1 MSEGWQ
7 MATQP
12 DNWEA
17 VKALFEAALEED
29 VTQRSSFLKERCSD
43 AILRTEV
50 ERLLAE
56 HEEAGAFL
64 STPAL
69 GDLLSEAKLP
79 APIRRLSEGHVLAGR
94 FKIIRFI
101 ASGGMGELYEAEDQ
115 ELRERVALKT
125 IRPEILVQPNA
136 MARFKREVHLARQV
150 THPNVCRIFDLFRH
164 NAGHSAHDEM
174 VFISM
179 ELLHGQTL
187 ARHLQDHGSM
197 TCDQTLPLIGQMVS
211 ALSAAHQLGIVHRD
225 FKPGNVILAE
235 EGGQNLVKITDFGLA
250 RSLRP
255 EENSTLSH
263 TEVVG
268 TPSYMAPEQF
278 RGQYGPETDIYALG
292 LTIFEM
298 LTAKLPTSCSTPFKD
313 VQADKTKEIDS
324 RWQGVITRCVA
335 AEPSERFQEVRD
347 VWRILSRSNSAE
359 YFDLAS
365 LVSAMKRHAIAFS
378 GAALLLITLLVLLST
393 GILPN
398 PLSRLPEQKHIAVLP
413 FQSVGN
419 DAADQ
424 AFSDGVV
431 ESLTSNL
438 SQLERFQK
446 SFWVVPSTDT
456 RQIKTLDDA
465 YRKLN
470 VTLAVTG
477 SIQHTGTGVILT
489 SNLVDAKNHKQLAS
503 QTVRATSSD
512 LDELQGRVWQ
522 SVAAMIDLQITSDV
536 ARAINLGETK
546 LPGAYELYEQGVGY
560 AQRYDKD
567 SLDHAID
574 LFSAALSKDPGYALA
589 YAGLGSAYASR
600 YALTKDPQ
608 WIKNAISN
616 GERALEL
623 NDRLVPVHITM
634 ARVYRETGQL
644 DKALLEVQQ
653 ALEEDPSSTDATY
666 LSGQIYEAQ
675 GKLTEAE
682 GALKLVVNR
691 RPAYWAGYSG
701 LGGFYH
707 RHGEFAKAAAQFQ
720 AMIDLQ
726 PDNSMGYHD
735 LGGVLIAMARYDDAI
750 AILKKGLAL
759 KETSDAWS
767 NLGSAYMYLSRYP
780 EAADAMK
787 RATELDPHNDI
798 LWRNLGDSDRQ
809 IPSRISDAPAAYE
822 KALQA
827 ASDQLNVNP
836 NNTEVLSGI
845 GLYEAHLGRRKEAET
860 SIGKAL
866 QLSPKNGDVLFT
878 AALVY
883 EIIGNRTRAL
893 EQIDLA
899 VKSGYSIAEVEHE
912 PELGALRSDSR
923 YVRWSQQKKGTTQ
936 AVPRQ

>member
-1 MSEGWQ
+1 

-17 VKALFEAALEED
+17 VKALFEAALE
-29 VTQRSSFLKERCSD
+29 VGAANRSSFLKEQCPDVNIRE
-43 AILRTEV
+43 EV
-50 ERLLAE
+50 ERLLSE
-56 HEEAGAFL
+56 HDQARTFL

-69 GDLLSEAKLP
+69 GDFRLETG
-79 APIRRLSEGHVLAGR
+79 APTSPRRLLEGEVLAGR
-94 FKIIRFI
+94 FRIIRFI
-101 ASGGMGELYEAEDQ
+101 ASGGMGHVYEADDQ
-115 ELRERVALKT
+115 ELHEHVAVKT

-164 NAGHSAHDEM
+164 KQNRDYIQEEA

-179 ELLHGQTL
+179 ELLNGRTL
-187 ARHLQDHGSM
+187 AAHLQQNGSM
-197 TCDQTLPLIGQMVS
+197 NCSQALPLVSQMVS

-225 FKPGNVILAE
+225 FKPGNVMLV
-235 EGGQNLVKITDFGLA
+235 GHGNQTLVKVTDFGLA

-255 EENSTLSH
+255 EDNSTLSH

-278 RGQYGPETDIYALG
+278 RGQYGRETDVYALG

-298 LTAKLPTSCSTPFKD
+298 LTAKLPTSHHAPFKD
-313 VQADKTKEIDS
+313 VHNDRTKNIGS
-324 RWQGVITRCVA
+324 RWQRVITKCIAV
-335 AEPSERFQEVRD
+335 EPSERFGEVQD
-347 VWRILSRSNSAE
+347 VWRILSGSNSTG
-359 YFDLAS
+359 YFGVPT
-365 LVSAMKRHAIAFS
+365 LVSVVKKYAVAVGLVS
-378 GAALLLITLLVLLST
+378 LLLIGLLALLWS
-393 GILPN
+393 GSLPN
-398 PLSRLPEQKHIAVLP
+398 PLRPLPEQKHIAVLS
-413 FQSVGN
+413 FRNIGN
-419 DAADQ
+419 DATDE
-424 AFSDGVV
+424 AFTDGVV
-431 ESLTSNL
+431 ESLTSKL

-456 RQIKTLDDA
+456 RLIKSLDDA

-470 VTLAVTG
+470 VTLAITG
-477 SIQHTGTGVILT
+477 SIQHTTTGVILT

-503 QTVRATSSD
+503 RTIRAATSD
-512 LDELQGRVWQ
+512 LEELQSRVWE
-522 SVAAMIDLQITSDV
+522 SVADMVDLQISPEIVRTV
-536 ARAINLGETK
+536 NMGETK

-574 LFSAALSKDPGYALA
+574 LFGRALSKDPDYALA
-589 YAGLGSAYASR
+589 YAGLGSAYASK

-608 WIKNAISN
+608 WIEGAILN
-616 GERALEL
+616 GQRALEL
-623 NDRLVPVHITM
+623 NDRLVAAHITM

-644 DKALLEVQQ
+644 DKALLEVQR

-666 LSGQIYEAQ
+666 LSGQIYETQ

-682 GALKLVVNR
+682 SALKSVVNR
-691 RPAYWAGYSG
+691 RSEYWAGYSG

-735 LGGVLIAMARYDDAI
+735 LGGVLIEMARYDDAI

-798 LWRNLGDSDRQ
+798 LWRNLGDSYRQ

-827 ASDQLNVNP
+827 ANDQLSVNP
-836 NNTEVLSGI
+836 NNAEVLSGI
-845 GLYEAHLGRRKEAET
+845 ALYDAHLGRKQDAET
-860 SIGKAL
+860 SIGRAL
-866 QLSPKNGDVLFT
+866 RLSPKNGDVLFT
-878 AALVY
+878 SALVY

-893 EQIDLA
+893 QRIDLA
-899 VKSGYSIAEVEHE
+899 VKSGYSIADVEHE
-912 PELGALRSDSR
+912 PELGALRSDAR
-923 YVRWSQQKKGTTQ
+923 YVRWS
-936 AVPRQ
+936 RQETGRFQTSPKQ